1 MRYHGRPGPLLAQLA
16 GALELAGDAI
26 GVALLSIGWF
36 LLGFAFYAGL
46 FAVAGSLVSRM
57 EELQNALTPINLVIF
72 VSLFISIGSLQNPDG
87 LLPRIASFLPTS
99 SALAM
104 PVRIVLGSATALEI
118 VVSSTDGRLFHAS
131 HCISARS

>member
-1 MRYHGRPGPLLAQLA
+1 MA
-16 GALELAGDAI
+16 
-26 GVALLSIGWF
+26 IGWF

-57 EELQNALTPINLVIF
+57 EELQNAMTPINLVIF
-72 VSLFISIGSLQNPDG
+72 VSLFISIGALQDPDG

-104 PVRIVLGSATALEI
+104 PVRIVLGSATPLEVVLSVAI
-118 VVSSTDGRLFHAS
+118 VVLSAAAL
-131 HCISARS
+131 IPVSARLYAGAILRTGARVKLREAWRSSPLTTPR